1 MTKRELIDEIMELNH
16 SADPGFLARFD
27 DIELNNYLDHLS
39 LLQAPR
45 LEGDPHRYDKYFQAE
60 PADSPCA
67 VAVAEL
73 PCQSDAAIAA
83 DLATWRDETPA
94 VPATPRSLSEE
105 WQMRVD
111 RFADHLKT
119 QPDEVHTPE
128 LVQTSVKESAT
139 CVSSRLDEGR
149 DEREG
154 WLF

>member
-1 MTKRELIDEIMELNH
+1 MTKRKLIDEIMELNH

-27 DIELNNYLDHLS
+27 DIELNNYLDHLA
-39 LLQAPR
+39 LLQTPR

-60 PADSPCA
+60 PEASPYA

-73 PCQSDAAIAA
+73 PRRSDAAAVA
-83 DLATWRDETPA
+83 DPSTWRDEPPSA
-94 VPATPRSLSEE
+94 PRSLSEE

-111 RFADHLKT
+111 RFAEHLDT
-119 QPDEVHTPE
+119 QQDEVYTPE
-128 LVQTSVKESAT
+128 PVQASVEKSAT
-139 CVSSRLDEGR
+139 CASSRLDEGR